1 MPFTKKSVGMFS
13 VPVCL
18 YDNPRTTHVMLADE
32 LQGRIAALPAIASI
46 KIPGLPAPQAS
57 ERVAAL
63 RQHLPSRVTLGVSG
77 DAWATA
83 GLQAGCEAWY
93 SVCGG
98 LFPRCSLALVR
109 AIRSGDVAQ
118 TAALNEQ
125 LAPLWRCFDRYG
137 GSLRVIASAAA
148 MLGLCDP
155 DSLPRPLLSLGE
167 EACREVASALRGLA

>member
-1 MPFTKKSVGMFS
+1 M
-13 VPVCL
+13 PVCL

-83 GLQAGCEAWY
+83 GLQAGCEARY

-125 LAPLWRCFDRYG
+125 LAPM
-137 GSLRVIASAAA
+137 A
-148 MLGLCDP
+148 ML
-155 DSLPRPLLSLGE
+155 
-167 EACREVASALRGLA
+167 

>member
-1 MPFTKKSVGMFS
+1 
-13 VPVCL
+13 
-18 YDNPRTTHVMLADE
+18 MLADE

-63 RQHLPSRVTLGVSG
+63 RQHLPLALRLALAAMRGHCRV
-77 DAWATA
+77 A
-83 GLQAGCEAWY
+83 GRLRSWY

-98 LFPRCSLALVR
+98 LFPRFSLALVR

-125 LAPLWRCFDRYG
+125 LAPM
-137 GSLRVIASAAA
+137 A
-148 MLGLCDP
+148 ML
-155 DSLPRPLLSLGE
+155 
-167 EACREVASALRGLA
+167 